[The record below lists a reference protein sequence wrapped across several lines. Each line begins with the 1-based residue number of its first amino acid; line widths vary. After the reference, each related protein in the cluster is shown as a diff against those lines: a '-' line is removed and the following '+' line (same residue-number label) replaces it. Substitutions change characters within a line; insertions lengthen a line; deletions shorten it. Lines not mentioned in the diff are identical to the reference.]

1 VRADDAID
9 GDAAIL
15 LEGAHGT
22 IEFIVEP
29 GRITVG
35 DVEAEALL
43 GKAGSHLCDSRAF
56 VAKTKS
62 GCHGRA

>member
-1 VRADDAID
+1 MGADDAID
-9 GDAAIL
+9 GDTAL
-15 LEGAHGT
+15 LLKGADGP

-29 GRITVG
+29 TRIPIG
-35 DVEAEALL
+35 DVLAEPLL